1 MAQREVIT
9 SRLRI
14 LPVGLKDLRQGF
26 RGEITYDY
34 EKDTLRLYN
43 GEDRGGFELLRADL
57 SNIGGGSTSL
67 TLGTITALTAFQGK
81 LITNQTQGIDF
92 NNLAGLATRL
102 SVDATN
108 FKIQSTANVQSI
120 RIENSTGLGK
130 LEITQSGNIDIQA
143 TDKVT
148 IEGISFKGTEI
159 DTTDSTTLNIV
170 PVANFRSNITFA
182 GTLLPAITN
191 TVSLGSSSK
200 KFTKAWIGTGGI
212 DIDSAQL
219 LKAASGK
226 IFSSTGFETAIGFD
240 VSGGINIRET
250 TYNGTTVTGN
260 TFLSTSS
267 AATSGGAGQ
276 LIIQTSNPLSVDR
289 RYALVPAVNNQYTSG
304 SPSFRWKAT
313 YTTEVKYNDGTTQTT
328 APETNP
334 LVSTKVYTNRKAT
347 ALAIALGG

>member
-14 LPVGLKDLRQGF
+14 LPVALQDSRQGF

-34 EKDTLRLYN
+34 AKDTLRLYN

-81 LITNQTQGIDF
+81 LVTDQTQSIDF
-92 NNLAGLATRL
+92 TNLAGLATRL
-102 SVDATN
+102 SADATN
-108 FKIQSTANVQSI
+108 FKIKSTSNVQSI
-120 RIENSTGLGK
+120 RIENSTGLGRV
-130 LEITQSGNIDIQA
+130 EITQAGTIDIQS

-148 IEGISFKGTEI
+148 IEAVSFKGTEI

-170 PVANFRSNITFA
+170 PVVNFRSNITFA
-182 GTLLPAITN
+182 GTLEPVLTN
-191 TVSLGSSSK
+191 TVSVGSSLK
-200 KFTKAWIGTGGI
+200 KFTKAWIGAGGV

-219 LKAASGK
+219 LKSANGK
-226 IFSSTGFETAIGFD
+226 LTSSTGFETAIVFD

-250 TYNGTTVTGN
+250 GYNGTTVSGN

-267 AATSGGAGQ
+267 SATSGGAGQ
-276 LIIQTSNPLSVDR
+276 LIIQSSNALSGDR
-289 RYALVPAVNNQYTSG
+289 KYALVPAVNNQYTSG
-304 SPSFRWKAT
+304 SPTLTWKAT
-313 YTTEVKYNDGTTQTT
+313 YTAEVKYNDGTTQTT